1 MRKSNPLKKNQ
12 TWNLVVLSAI
22 GMKIGVKWI
31 YKTKLN
37 EFGEVDK
44 YKARLVVKGYLQDME
59 VYAPVARKDTVRM
72 IIAFIAQKGWTP
84 GQLDVK

>member
-44 YKARLVVKGYLQDME
+44 
-59 VYAPVARKDTVRM
+59 
-72 IIAFIAQKGWTP
+72 
-84 GQLDVK
+84 